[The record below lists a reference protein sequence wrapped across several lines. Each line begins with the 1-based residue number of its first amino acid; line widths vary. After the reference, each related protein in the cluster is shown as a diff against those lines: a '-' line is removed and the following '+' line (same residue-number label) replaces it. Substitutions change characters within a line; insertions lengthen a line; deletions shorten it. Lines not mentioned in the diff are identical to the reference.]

1 MVNLTFIKVISSRTY
16 VPFSF
21 KTCGLWTEV
30 SLCPPCTWPHANT
43 LEDLLQS
50 IKPFPLKLNPHLQ
63 KTDQAWGRI
72 ILANLPGGEWGLSLC
87 GHLRALCVFK
97 VLWDAT
103 SPGTHFSLDHFLC
116 MFSLRGLTTLQ
127 QDSQIHRAKLDDVRP
142 PLLAD
147 YKLFKRKLFE
157 NLLDCIAAHLLSSL
171 WVWKK
176 LICSLCPSMRSV
188 VKSQSTQC
196 TCSLQCCAWKLCGND
211 PKDDLECKIG

>member
-87 GHLRALCVFK
+87 GHLRALYVFK

-116 MFSLRGLTTLQ
+116 MFSLRGLTTVQ

-157 NLLDCIAAHLLSSL
+157 NLLDCSCTPAFIIVSLKEADMFSLSKYEVCGEITEHAVHML
-171 WVWKK
+171 TAMLCLEAVWK
-176 LICSLCPSMRSV
+176 
-188 VKSQSTQC
+188 
-196 TCSLQCCAWKLCGND
+196 W
-211 PKDDLECKIG
+211 PKRWPWM